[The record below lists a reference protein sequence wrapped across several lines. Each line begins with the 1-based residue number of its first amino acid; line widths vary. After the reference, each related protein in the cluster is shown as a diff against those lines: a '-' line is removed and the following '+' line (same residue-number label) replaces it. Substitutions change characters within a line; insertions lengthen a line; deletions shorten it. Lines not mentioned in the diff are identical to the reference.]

1 MHLGLITWLSTEHR
15 TDLRSFES
23 SDLYLRLTKLSN
35 LESIEQS
42 STYIANSRVLLNK
55 DSSTIA
61 VPPAEAHL
69 AGADN
74 FLSNRDSPGEQT
86 PADDSKPPAQDFDPA
101 QFSFGN
107 MPAMPLGATSKGG
120 WGVGAFTEATERL
133 PPEAQ
138 ATQQLQMRISK
149 QKKLV
154 LGFLDQAQEELASRL
169 PPTFCVVK
177 LDTSWLK
184 SSVKCESAQDEL
196 LVNQFLMR
204 GNVTHA
210 TTALPIASP
219 CTHIGGKKPQPEF
232 ECP

>member
-15 TDLRSFES
+15 SELRNTES
-23 SDLYLRLTKLSN
+23 SVFYLHLTKLSN
-35 LESIEQS
+35 TVFLEQS
-42 STYIANSRVLLNK
+42 STYIANSQDLLNK
-55 DSSTIA
+55 DSSPIA
-61 VPPAEAHL
+61 VPHAETHL
-69 AGADN
+69 ADADN
-74 FLSNRDSPGEQT
+74 FLSSRDNPGEQA

-120 WGVGAFTEATERL
+120 WGVGAFPDAIERL

-138 ATQQLQMRISK
+138 AAQQLQMRISK
-149 QKKLV
+149 QRKLV
-154 LGFLDQAQEELASRL
+154 LGFLDQAKEELASRL

-177 LDTSWLK
+177 LDSNWQK

-204 GNVTHA
+204 GSVTHA
-210 TTALPIASP
+210 TTSLPIDSP
-219 CTHIGGKKPQPEF
+219 CTHIGGKKPPPVL
-232 ECP
+232 ECQ